1 MARMPWMMGEVDGKS
16 PLVEAMEAMEAT
28 ARVAVTAPTPEPQA
42 MEPPAAAMAAAE
54 VLDPSRDLQ

>member
-1 MARMPWMMGEVDGKS
+1 MMGEVDGKS
-16 PLVEAMEAMEAT
+16 PLVEATEAMEAT